1 MRRRLKTVTLC
12 HVRNQQ
18 FQMNNLTFFHFFI
31 IHGSLK
37 VYEGLLKSNGG
48 IPLLSELR
56 VLEAIAPDVLEVVKK
71 ISYYAEY
78 FLDATNRSKKL
89 S

>member
-71 ISYYAEY
+71 DIVLCRIFFGCNQSVEE
-78 FLDATNRSKKL
+78 T
-89 S
+89 